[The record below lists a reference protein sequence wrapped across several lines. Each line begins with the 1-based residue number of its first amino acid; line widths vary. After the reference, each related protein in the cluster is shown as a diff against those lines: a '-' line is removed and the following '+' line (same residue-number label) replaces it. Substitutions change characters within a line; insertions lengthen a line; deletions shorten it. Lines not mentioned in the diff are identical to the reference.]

1 MPGYSGRKFQFTVT
15 EYERMHL
22 MMSLKFISALYKA

>member
-1 MPGYSGRKFQFTVT
+1 
-15 EYERMHL
+15 MHL